1 MKILLWL
8 ALFLSST
15 AVALSE
21 EPDRAFEEAVACLSS
36 SPLAHCLAMLDPAV
50 RNREARLGSHQLHL
64 VQQALNAKGF
74 SVGAADGLMGQR
86 TRDAISQYQQSEDA
100 QGTGSLTITQA
111 LQLIASVQTQA
122 NVPTRGPA
130 SAPGAAIRASR
141 IFGGPDDYPPSDFA
155 AYGIVAFK
163 SRATPHDRD
172 RHLLIC
178 QAYVASIRSS
188 RELDLPINAQMVTV
202 WPIATGELASEM
214 QARPEHDICQ
224 DAVDHYGSIS
234 AEIALREAAMAGVDV
249 SGLGPYMLA
258 WSPATEKGEG
268 DAIVL
273 TADLSEV
280 NDYAAALAVMLA
292 WVRDIESDPSMWS
305 EGWAIDRL
313 RLATQRWFDRKGSQ
327 LLQVVIGP
335 SR

>member
-1 MKILLWL
+1 M
-8 ALFLSST
+8 
-15 AVALSE
+15 E
-21 EPDRAFEEAVACLSS
+21 NPG
-36 SPLAHCLAMLDPAV
+36 H
-50 RNREARLGSHQLHL
+50 
-64 VQQALNAKGF
+64 F
-74 SVGAADGLMGQR
+74 SAE
-86 TRDAISQYQQSEDA
+86 TNS
-100 QGTGSLTITQA
+100 
-111 LQLIASVQTQA
+111 
-122 NVPTRGPA
+122 
-130 SAPGAAIRASR
+130 
-141 IFGGPDDYPPSDFA
+141 
-155 AYGIVAFK
+155 
-163 SRATPHDRD
+163 
-172 RHLLIC
+172 

-234 AEIALREAAMAGVDV
+234 AEIALRETAMAGVDV
-249 SGLGPYMLA
+249 SRLGPYMLA

-273 TADLSEV
+273 TADLSDV

-313 RLATQRWFDRKGSQ
+313 RLAAQRWFDRKGSQ